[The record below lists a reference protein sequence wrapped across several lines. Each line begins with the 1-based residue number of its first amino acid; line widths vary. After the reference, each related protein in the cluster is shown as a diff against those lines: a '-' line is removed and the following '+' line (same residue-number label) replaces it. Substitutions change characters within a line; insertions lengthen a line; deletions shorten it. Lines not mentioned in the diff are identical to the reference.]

1 MTKLSLRQAATAF
14 AVSRTTLTKDLE
26 RGKVSGAKDDT
37 GQWQID
43 HSELLRVYQ
52 PRPTGQGAKP
62 DQAGSMGQAGQAD
75 KPPSPVA
82 PDDVTIR
89 LARAEAE
96 LAAER
101 EKTALLERHLDD
113 LRRMLPP
120 PDSKPRRRWWW
131 S

>member
-1 MTKLSLRQAATAF
+1 MTKLSVRQAAVAF

-26 RGKVSGAKDDT
+26 RGKVSGAKDDA

-43 HSELLRVYQ
+43 HSELLRVYK
-52 PRPTGQGAKP
+52 PRQAGQGVKP
-62 DQAGSMGQAGQAD
+62 DQAGSIGRAEQGGI
-75 KPPSPVA
+75 PPRPDA
-82 PDDVTIR
+82 PDDMAIR

-120 PDSKPRRRWWW
+120 PEAGPRRRWWPW
-131 S
+131 

>member
-1 MTKLSLRQAATAF
+1 MTKLSVRQAAAAF

-26 RGKVSGAKDDT
+26 RGKLSGAKDDA

-43 HSELLRVYQ
+43 HSELLRVYK
-52 PRPTGQGAKP
+52 PRPAGQGAKP
-62 DQAGSMGQAGQAD
+62 DQAGSMGHSGQGGNPSG
-75 KPPSPVA
+75 PPA
-82 PDDVTIR
+82 PDDLAIR
-89 LARAEAE
+89 LVRAEAE

-120 PDSKPRRRWWW
+120 PDAKPRRRWWQW
-131 S
+131 